1 MDLAGEFRFECPGKL
16 AYPGAGRYFASPA
29 ASYAGIA
36 SAFRFARRQRKTMR
50 PMRRRAPTATP
61 MPIPAF
67 APVDRPESLSGVEVG
82 VGVGEGVFVAV
93 DVVLVLVVVVDVVD
107 VVDVVVV
114 LDSGGTIMLNCA
126 LEISCPPVPFQIAPE
141 GRKRKD
147 QSGDAFTIASVRST
161 FQLYANVDVTSIAA
175 VQLLVSTLTSPKD
188 TPLPSPH
195 R

>member
-1 MDLAGEFRFECPGKL
+1 
-16 AYPGAGRYFASPA
+16 
-29 ASYAGIA
+29 
-36 SAFRFARRQRKTMR
+36 MR

-67 APVDRPESLSGVEVG
+67 APVERPPLPSGSGVDVG
-82 VGVGEGVFVAV
+82 VDEGVFVAV
-93 DVVLVLVVVVDVVD
+93 VVVEVLVVVVD

-147 QSGDAFTIASVRST
+147 QSGEAFTIASVRST

-175 VQLLVSTLTSPKD
+175 V
-188 TPLPSPH
+188 
-195 R
+195 

>member
-1 MDLAGEFRFECPGKL
+1 MDLAGEFRFECPGKD

-29 ASYAGIA
+29 ASYAGPVG
-36 SAFRFARRQRKTMR
+36 SAFWFARRQRKIIS

-67 APVDRPESLSGVEVG
+67 APVDRPELPSGSGVG
-82 VGVGEGVFVAV
+82 VGVDEGVFVAV
-93 DVVLVLVVVVDVVD
+93 VVEVLVVVVDVVD
-107 VVDVVVV
+107 VVVE

-147 QSGDAFTIASVRST
+147 QSGEAFTIASVRST

-175 VQLLVSTLTSPKD
+175 V
-188 TPLPSPH
+188 
-195 R
+195 